1 MTVLTL
7 PYPYP
12 GYRVTP
18 VVPSVEPTYTALIAG
33 SYMAIEQGSV
43 SIQNAVSQ
51 RGTGSMTVKSAL
63 GVTWPYGTQALLFDE
78 TGAQIYGGYV
88 ANDHAYRD
96 PGARQGDQGWLRH
109 DLSLMDN
116 AYRAEKRI
124 PIKRYDN
131 VSAGYIVNDLYG
143 AYLAS
148 EGVIITS
155 SSVAT
160 GPTIVQAIWAGSKT
174 VADALT
180 WLATQS
186 GYWWNIDVDGVLW
199 FQPYAGVAA
208 PFGIDGA
215 NVDSMQDVTVDAGND
230 MLVNKQYVKGSVAQK
245 GSVAAPLV
253 ETFKGNSA
261 IRSFTLGYEL
271 NTLIS
276 VTLNALDITSLVQ
289 EKGTSGG
296 SYYASIGD
304 PVITQDPSQ
313 SVLTSSDTLVVTYIG
328 QFPVIAAA
336 QNSAQISAQA
346 ARERTGT
353 GIIETVYSDT
363 KLRSL
368 PAAFQVASGLL
379 THFGADTTLLTF
391 NTKEAGL
398 QPGQLLNVT
407 LSDYSISNL
416 PMLVAAVNIS
426 DQQDGLTIWFQ
437 VAAVGAPGAAAWAVE
452 SSQWT
457 TYFQNLM
464 AQASD
469 PSDYTDAQ
477 DTALVIPS
485 VSVASHTPSVTVTSM
500 VTVGAICGT
509 SGAFPPGMVCGEW
522 TVC

>member
-7 PYPYP
+7 PFTYP

-276 VTLNALDITSLVQ
+276 VTLNALNITSLVQ

-296 SYYASIGD
+296 SYYASAGD

-313 SVLTSSDTLVVTYIG
+313 SVLTSSDTLIVTYIG
-328 QFPVIAAA
+328 QFPVIASA
-336 QNSAQISAQA
+336 QNSAQIAAQA
-346 ARERTGT
+346 TRERVGT
-353 GIIETVYSDT
+353 GLVESVHSDS

-368 PAAFQVASGLL
+368 SAAFQVASNLVNLNGVDL
-379 THFGADTTLLTF
+379 TVLTF
-391 NTKEAGL
+391 STRKKGL
-398 QPGQLLNVT
+398 QPGQLLPVT
-407 LSDYSISNL
+407 LSDFAIDNL
-416 PMLVAAVNIS
+416 PMLVTSVNIT
-426 DQQDGLTIWFQ
+426 DGVDGFTIWFK
-437 VAAVGAPGAAAWAVE
+437 VTAVGAPGVSGWSVQAAQE
-452 SSQWT
+452 T
-457 TYFQNLM
+457 TFWQNIM
-464 AQASD
+464 AQSSD
-469 PSDYTDAQ
+469 PSDLTDAQ
-477 DTALVIPS
+477 DQTLTPLS
-485 VSVASHTPSVTVTSM
+485 VSAFSHTSSFSVATTK
-500 VTVGAICGT
+500 TICQLWGNST
-509 SGAFPPGMVCGEW
+509 LFGNATIFC
-522 TVC
+522 